1 MADRYEWFDVT
12 IPANTPANAPVTFP
26 MVFADGEVTQ
36 ITAKILDGPSGLV
49 GFNIQAGGSQYVP
62 RTAGS
67 FIRPND
73 DYFVWPVANAI
84 NSGSW
89 GLAGFNTD
97 IWDHA
102 IQVGFQINDR
112 GLSLSTAQE
121 KIGTS
126 SATLIAAGT
135 SSPPSSVPL
144 QDPLSPDSILAS
156 VNPDIMAFLASQQAP
171 SPEIASLTSAGTP

>member
-12 IPANTPANAPVTFP
+12 IPAGTPLASPATFP
-26 MVFADGEVTQ
+26 MVFADGTVTE

-49 GFNIQAGGSQYVP
+49 GFHINAGGSQYVP

-89 GLAGFNTD
+89 GLTGYNTD
-97 IWDHA
+97 IWDHT

-112 GLSLSTAQE
+112 GLSLSTTQAN
-121 KIGTS
+121 IGAS
-126 SATLIAAGT
+126 SATLLAAGT
-135 SSPPSSVPL
+135 AAPVSTVPVP
-144 QDPLSPDSILAS
+144 DPLSPDSLLAS
-156 VNPDIMAFLASQQAP
+156 TDPDIMAFLASQQAP
-171 SPEIASLTSAGTP
+171 SPEIGALTDAGTP